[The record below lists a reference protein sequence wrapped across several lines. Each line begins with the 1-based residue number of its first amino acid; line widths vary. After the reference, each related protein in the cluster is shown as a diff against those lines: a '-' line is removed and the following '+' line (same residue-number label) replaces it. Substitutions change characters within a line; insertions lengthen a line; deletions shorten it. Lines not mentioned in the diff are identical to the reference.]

1 MEAIDSIKIVQV
13 DGLTNGGAKA
23 GTPAGSNGS
32 GNLATDAV
40 SAALAYR
47 AQAPVLDGLMKE
59 LGLDGSSLDSL
70 VKGPAAAETAPRLAE
85 VLDDIAEQVEEA
97 EAKAPAKSEA
107 TKGEDAPA
115 V

>member
-1 MEAIDSIKIVQV
+1 MSMSLDFPVDNPPTRYHPLTTQLPIKV
-13 DGLTNGGAKA
+13 
-23 GTPAGSNGS
+23 
-32 GNLATDAV
+32 ATDAV

-70 VKGPAAAETAPRLAE
+70 VKGPEAAEPAPRPAE

-97 EAKAPAKSEA
+97 EAKAPAKPEA

-115 V
+115 A